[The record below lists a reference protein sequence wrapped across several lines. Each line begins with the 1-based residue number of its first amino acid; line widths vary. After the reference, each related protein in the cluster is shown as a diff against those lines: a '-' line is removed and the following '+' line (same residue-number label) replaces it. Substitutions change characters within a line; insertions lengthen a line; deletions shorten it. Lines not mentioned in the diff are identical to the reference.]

1 MGFTS
6 CYRNGLPARQ
16 VAVGHLGYSG
26 ADEHEVHEGELAEEE
41 VHGGV
46 EPHVQVDEEDHESV
60 CQERHCEDAQDQ
72 REEKDVSGRVTKNP
86 HQDEVRVECLIVPF
100 HDEYFL
106 YLEPQEI
113 INITYLDNYL
123 YTVYLM
129 CYVYKPT
136 YMICQDWKR
145 MSRDFVVR

>member
-1 MGFTS
+1 MFAKSAIVKMPRT
-6 CYRNGLPARQ
+6 
-16 VAVGHLGYSG
+16 
-26 ADEHEVHEGELAEEE
+26 
-41 VHGGV
+41 
-46 EPHVQVDEEDHESV
+46 
-60 CQERHCEDAQDQ
+60 
-72 REEKDVSGRVTKNP
+72 REEKDVSGCVTKNSY
-86 HQDEVRVECLIVPF
+86 QDEVRVKCLIVPF